1 MSKKG
6 GLKFETIDGHVYKTM
21 YGMVLYIRYVMQSN
35 VPLLVYQFS
44 SWVESSWT
52 SMGQTM
58 LNIEA
63 NHVLLTN
70 T

>member
-1 MSKKG
+1 
-6 GLKFETIDGHVYKTM
+6 M
-21 YGMVLYIRYVMQSN
+21 YGMVLYIRNVMQSN
-35 VPLLVYQFS
+35 VPLLVYRFS